1 MVTAASPS
9 ALRSRVPA
17 KITSSMRAPRRL
29 LADCSP
35 STQLMASLRLDLPH
49 PFGPTMAAMPPP
61 LKRNSVRSQKDLKP
75 CTSTRFSFSK
85 TVHLVLPGGDV
96 TILISPAAKVKHLL
110 RCVERSSRITPK
122 MLCCKRRPARRPF
135 LLKCP
140 YTFCEIRATDN
151 LVAHLAGQ
159 HPSLLP
165 ALSARFPQEG
175 QAAADGRR
183 AGFGR
188 RTGNLAGA
196 FHHPG
201 SVDDMVHQTVLARFT
216 GTEDPAGQGQFGGPA
231 LARQPPPR
239 RER

>member
-1 MVTAASPS
+1 MGSISVMVTAANPTG
-9 ALRSRVPA
+9 LRSRLPA
-17 KITSSMRAPRRL
+17 KITSSMRAPRRV

-135 LLKCP
+135 LLKCA
-140 YTFCEIRATDN
+140 YTLFEIRTAEDF
-151 LVAHLAGQ
+151 VAHLAGQ
-159 HPSLLP
+159 RPGLCP
-165 ALSARFPQEG
+165 ALAARFPQES
-175 QAAADGRR
+175 QAAVDSRR
-183 AGFGR
+183 TGFGR
-188 RTGNLAGA
+188 GTGDLAGPL
-196 FHHPG
+196 HQPG
-201 SVDDMVHQTVLARFT
+201 
-216 GTEDPAGQGQFGGPA
+216 G
-231 LARQPPPR
+231 
-239 RER
+239 